1 MLIKSYSRLVTLFF
15 ALSVELVISSILPAT
30 AISSYTE
37 QQQLAFSHGE
47 LIAQRRSRRS
57 RLRFKVPG
65 IKPSRN
71 LGAGAARGNCG
82 VVGAK
87 TVQMRALLPNTKI
100 GLTTTGHPTVFFQ
113 ISPTSVEEAKFI
125 LLNAKGDTIIYE
137 KTFSLNKT
145 GGVLS
150 FTLPADA
157 DALEVGEE
165 YTWELAVLCDPDD
178 QVGNPRVQGSV
189 KRIEP
194 SSMFTQK
201 LANAPIRDRVVLYA
215 EGDQNSGVEGG
226 YWYDAIKTLAD
237 LRLANPNDPTL
248 ISDWKELLDSAGLS
262 AVDQELLLSCCTSS
276 PSSR

>member
-1 MLIKSYSRLVTLFF
+1 MLIKSYSRLVTLSF
-15 ALSVELVISSILPAT
+15 ALSVELVISSILPAM
-30 AISSYTE
+30 AMSPYTE
-37 QQQLAFSHGE
+37 QQQLAFSSAE
-47 LIAQRRSRRS
+47 IIAQRSNRRS

-65 IKPSRN
+65 IRPSRN
-71 LGAGAARGNCG
+71 LQGGAARGNCG

-87 TVQMRALLPNTKI
+87 AVQMRALLPNTKI
-100 GLTTTGHPTVFFQ
+100 GLTTTGNPTFFFQ

-178 QVGNPRVQGSV
+178 QVGNPRVQGSI

-194 SSMFTQK
+194 SSMFTRE
-201 LANAPIRDRVVLYA
+201 LANAPMRDRVVLYA
-215 EGDQNSGVEGG
+215 EGDQNSEVEGG

-262 AVDQELLLSCCTSS
+262 AVDQELLLPCCTSS
-276 PSSR
+276 PSGR